1 MLMLRYEIALGASK
15 KAKRVDGMAGASTCT
30 PARTRKPLPFIQI
43 HRGNGEGRGGWWVVE
58 GRGAGSFI

>member
-30 PARTRKPLPFIQI
+30 PARTRKSLPFIEI
-43 HRGNGEGRGGWWVVE
+43 HRGNRE
-58 GRGAGSFI
+58 RGAGMRGRELYLDI